1 MTPSWTVYAGNSY
14 TFDLSDATNNAHDF
28 ALSKFPDGRWAPSRV
43 ENISSTLTA
52 STPSIT
58 VASTTGIQAGM
69 TVEKVSGDGIL
80 ADGTTVLTV
89 VNGTTL
95 TLSANPTTAGAVVL
109 NFFGATYT
117 NGVTVDGTN
126 YTIKIA
132 DDTPNL
138 YYFCATEN
146 IDHQNEGGDDGD
158 EALITVSTNNPKTFG
173 SGLEITVTD
182 VVVEEVIKGKVD
194 DGEFTVQKLVTPEAD
209 IVDAAI
215 ANATVSATANLK
227 ATVTSSIT
235 AVANENLSLAVT
247 DPLTNNLVVDAAG
260 LNVGSTIQIA
270 ATSGNI
276 TASGELK
283 GASVSVGD
291 YLKLLSSNNSLSS
304 LGGYDVLVV
313 PDTGRIADVL
323 TNTAIAIPVGNTAER
338 PTAGI
343 VKDGCIRYNTDTNQ
357 YEGYSLSL
365 IHI

>member
-1 MTPSWTVYAGNSY
+1 MDLNDGNGAVMTPSWTVYAGNSY

-43 ENISSTLTA
+43 EGVSTTLTA
-52 STPSIT
+52 SSPSIT

-89 VNGTTL
+89 VNATTI
-95 TLSANPTTAGAVVL
+95 TLSANPTTAGAIEL

-146 IDHQNEGGDDGD
+146 VDHQNEGGDDGD

-182 VVVEEVIKGKVD
+182 VVVCLLY
-194 DGEFTVQKLVTPEAD
+194 TS
-209 IVDAAI
+209 DAAD
-215 ANATVSATANLK
+215 
-227 ATVTSSIT
+227 
-235 AVANENLSLAVT
+235 
-247 DPLTNNLVVDAAG
+247 DP
-260 LNVGSTIQIA
+260 
-270 ATSGNI
+270 
-276 TASGELK
+276 
-283 GASVSVGD
+283 
-291 YLKLLSSNNSLSS
+291 
-304 LGGYDVLVV
+304 
-313 PDTGRIADVL
+313 
-323 TNTAIAIPVGNTAER
+323 
-338 PTAGI
+338 
-343 VKDGCIRYNTDTNQ
+343 
-357 YEGYSLSL
+357 
-365 IHI
+365 